1 MAAWVLSIVGIVSI
15 GVLLDI
21 IIPEGEIN
29 KYIKG
34 IFSIV
39 TICVIIAPLPKIIDK
54 NFDITDYFGTE
65 SSIAVDERF
74 VEEVNGERVAELE
87 KSVETMLKSNGIDG
101 VKVEIMVR
109 SYDTLDIES
118 VKVSVDKDGTD
129 KEFITDL
136 VANKLGIKKTEVRLI
151 VSE

>member
-1 MAAWVLSIVGIVSI
+1 MAAWVLSIVGIVSM

-74 VEEVNGERVAELE
+74 VEEVNGERVAEL
-87 KSVETMLKSNGIDG
+87 
-101 VKVEIMVR
+101 KVEIIVR

-118 VKVSVDKDGTD
+118 VKVSVDKDGAD

>member
-74 VEEVNGERVAELE
+74 VEEVNGERVAE
-87 KSVETMLKSNGIDG
+87 TMLKSNGIDG
-101 VKVEIMVR
+101 VKVEIIVR

-118 VKVSVDKDGTD
+118 VKVSVDKDGAD